1 MEHINLLNEY
11 QNLLKKINNGNVGN
25 TCSLCLQ
32 NPVNKYFN
40 PCGHTACDK
49 CIDHLYEKSEDVYNV
64 NCFLDIVIPLNPIL
78 KKNRETHKRF
88 AEAMRDMMNSDVQL
102 KKKKSKS
109 WV

>member
-1 MEHINLLNEY
+1 MDDTETDIIRL
-11 QNLLKKINNGNVGN
+11 IV
-25 TCSLCLQ
+25 S
-32 NPVNKYFN
+32 VRAKYPSMFS
-40 PCGHTACDK
+40 D
-49 CIDHLYEKSEDVYNV
+49 YETPYLRSDG
-64 NCFLDIVIPLNPIL
+64 DIVIPLNPIL

>member
-1 MEHINLLNEY
+1 MDDPETDLIRL
-11 QNLLKKINNGNVGN
+11 IV
-25 TCSLCLQ
+25 S
-32 NPVNKYFN
+32 VSAKYPSMF
-40 PCGHTACDK
+40 GD
-49 CIDHLYEKSEDVYNV
+49 YETPYLRSDG
-64 NCFLDIVIPLNPIL
+64 DIVIPLNPIL

>member
-1 MEHINLLNEY
+1 MDDTEIDIIRL
-11 QNLLKKINNGNVGN
+11 IV
-25 TCSLCLQ
+25 S
-32 NPVNKYFN
+32 VSAKYPSMF
-40 PCGHTACDK
+40 GD
-49 CIDHLYEKSEDVYNV
+49 YETPYLRSDG
-64 NCFLDIVIPLNPIL
+64 DIVLPLNPIL

>member
-1 MEHINLLNEY
+1 MMDDTETDLIRL
-11 QNLLKKINNGNVGN
+11 IVSV
-25 TCSLCLQ
+25 TT
-32 NPVNKYFN
+32 KYPSMFS
-40 PCGHTACDK
+40 D
-49 CIDHLYEKSEDVYNV
+49 YEAPYLRSDG
-64 NCFLDIVIPLNPIL
+64 DIVIPLNPIL